1 MKTLRLLLLLILLT
15 FAGGAFGQSSG
26 VSAQSRGLFK
36 DVMTNTT
43 NPSITNGARRG
54 VIYGGD
60 FQMRNKLM
68 NVNLVAFEPPHIS
81 AGCGGIDA
89 FMGSFSFISKA
100 QLVAALRSIVSAA
113 VAYAFKLALTSMCP
127 QCEKIM
133 AEMQAKM
140 DSLNAGNINSCQIA
154 QSLMNMGGDS
164 SIASNISQ
172 GSHIVGSE
180 LGLVDDSEAG
190 QQQGGSQTPDSA
202 LRSGDPAVAKLL
214 QGGNIVWRA
223 LVAQNTSTWA
233 TNSANSGILDGN
245 SLMEDIQSL
254 TGTIIICTS
263 DDTNCGAGAPT
274 GGAVG
279 ATGELVTHVWQPSM
293 DITDLV
299 EGSTSGKSVTRLKCA
314 GTDPHGDQG
323 CTAISRTVDPNFI
336 GLKEEIVTVMLGTS
350 AAHAAGMPTDPSLG
364 SQNGM
369 INDISAGNVPTTSEL
384 ALLQYGGADIQMAVK
399 LAIHSPEAAEDFV
412 MRFADQMAADM
423 AFHIIRADLD
433 TGLTAVNQQ
442 LKDNI
447 DKTPI
452 RRMINQAME
461 HNLALAAKY
470 QRDGSSKNGA
480 LQYYKQ
486 ISEEIN
492 QPFKPQTPT
501 N

>member
-1 MKTLRLLLLLILLT
+1 MKTLRLLFVLLLLS
-15 FAGGAFGQSSG
+15 FVGGAFAQSAG
-26 VSAQSRGLFK
+26 TGAQSRGLFR
-36 DVMTNTT
+36 DVMSNTT

-68 NVNLVAFEPPHIS
+68 NVNLVSFEPPHIS

-113 VAYAFKLALTSMCP
+113 IAYAFKLALTSMCP

-140 DSLNAGNINSCQIA
+140 DSINSGNINSCQIA
-154 QSLMNMGGDS
+154 QSLMNMGGDDS
-164 SIASNISQ
+164 MASNIQQ
-172 GSHIVGSE
+172 GSHIVGAE
-180 LGLVDDSEAG
+180 LGLVDDAEAG
-190 QQQGGSQTPDSA
+190 QQQGGSSTPDAA
-202 LRSGDPAVAKLL
+202 LKAGDPATAQAL

-223 LVAQNTSTWA
+223 LVNQDTAVWA
-233 TNSANSGILDGN
+233 TNSSNSSLLDPN

-274 GGAVG
+274 GGQVG
-279 ATGELVTHVWQPSM
+279 PKGQLVTHVWQPSM

-299 EGSTSGKSVTRLKCA
+299 EGATQGKSVARLTCV
-314 GTDPHGDQG
+314 GTDPHGAEG
-323 CTAISRTVDPNFI
+323 CTNIKRVEDASFI
-336 GLKEEIVTVMLGTS
+336 GLKEEIVTVMLGT
-350 AAHAAGMPTDPSLG
+350 ADGTAAGVLTDPSLG
-364 SQNGM
+364 NPNGM
-369 INDISAGNVPTTSEL
+369 INDIAQGNAPTSSEL
-384 ALLQYGGADIQMAVK
+384 ALLQFGGSDIQMAVK
-399 LAIHSPEAAEDFV
+399 LAIRSPVAAENFV

-423 AFHIIRADLD
+423 AFHIISADLD
-433 TGLTAVNQQ
+433 SGLNAVNQQ

-452 RRMINQAME
+452 RDMIHRSMQR
-461 HNLALAAKY
+461 NLELNAKY
-470 QRDGSSKNGA
+470 QRDGSAKNGA
-480 LQYYKQ
+480 LEYYKQ
-486 ISEEIN
+486 MSEELTP
-492 QPFKPQTPT
+492 PFKPQTPAG
-501 N
+501 